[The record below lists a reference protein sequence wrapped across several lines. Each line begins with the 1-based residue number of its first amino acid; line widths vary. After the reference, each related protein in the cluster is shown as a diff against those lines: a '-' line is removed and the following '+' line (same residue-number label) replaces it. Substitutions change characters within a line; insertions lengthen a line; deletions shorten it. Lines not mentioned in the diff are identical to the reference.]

1 MSTHIYKV
9 PTISCG
15 HCQAAIEESV
25 AEVPGVTAVSVD
37 VDARQ
42 ATVVGSSA
50 IDVVTAAIKE
60 AGYEVASVEE
70 AIDLT

>member
-15 HCQAAIEESV
+15 HCQDAIEKGV